1 MAGTGRETY
10 IPSSGSKL
18 EPYTFSRGLYLICNE
33 QETRDHL
40 TLQTRPL
47 LLLSKIL
54 YPFSN
59 FRNVNVYFTT
69 SWTNIRHVCT
79 YLKAFFL
86 VFSNMVME
94 FHNFDIL
101 FTNLVTF
108 LTCCLHSPAAW
119 KALTT
124 KELYKPLFIYVK

>member
-1 MAGTGRETY
+1 M
-10 IPSSGSKL
+10 L
-18 EPYTFSRGLYLICNE
+18 
-33 QETRDHL
+33 L
-40 TLQTRPL
+40 TLVMSMYFPKHWLCNIIKLIMTAL
-47 LLLSKIL
+47 IGLLSSRL
-54 YPFSN
+54 FPFSN

-79 YLKAFFL
+79 YLNAFFL

-119 KALTT
+119 KALTIRRKSQLDMYT
-124 KELYKPLFIYVK
+124 IWVKYVLSFIHQLKMRS